1 MIKQA
6 YNSGLRKVNNEII
19 AAVLAAFQKEL

>member
-6 YNSGLRKVNNEII
+6 YNSGLRRVSNEII
-19 AAVLAAFQKEL
+19 GVVLAAFQKEL